1 MSFPEQIME
10 SPFRV
15 KFPKLKKN
23 EKDKDREQGF
33 NQKERKI
40 IFAKLYSYYDFLIK
54 VNLSNNQ
61 VVKWGV
67 DNKNY
72 RAFVGKGNNF
82 QIIKQALK
90 RR

>member
-1 MSFPEQIME
+1 MSFREQIME

-15 KFPKLKKN
+15 KFPKLKKI